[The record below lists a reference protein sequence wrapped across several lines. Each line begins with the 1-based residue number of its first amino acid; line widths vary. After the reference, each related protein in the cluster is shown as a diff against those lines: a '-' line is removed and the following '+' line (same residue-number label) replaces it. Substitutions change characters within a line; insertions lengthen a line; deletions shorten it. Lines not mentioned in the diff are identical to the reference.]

1 MKLPAGSFA
10 HLDRLTDGT
19 GIFEHAE
26 GVSARTDGGYC
37 LDDAARAL
45 VVVCR
50 ESAARQAG
58 AAQDAGDG
66 DDSSD
71 GDDGAVVARIGE
83 IYLSFVLAAQ
93 AGDGRFHNR
102 LSRDGRWEDT
112 ANVEDCW
119 GRALWGLG
127 TFLATPLSAASRDL
141 ALQAF
146 TLGARWR
153 SRWRRSMALAALGA
167 AEVLTVLPDH
177 HGARSLLAD
186 AARRI
191 GRPRPS
197 ASWPWPEDR
206 LAYANA
212 ALPEVLIAAGVALSD
227 ASLRADG
234 LLLLEWLL
242 VTETSG
248 DHLSVTPVGGRGQ
261 TDTGP
266 LFDQQP
272 IEVAALADACARA
285 YAVTGD
291 GAWADAVELAL
302 SWFLGANDAGTPL
315 QDPVSGGGCDGLE
328 RLGRNENQGAESTL
342 ALLSTLQQGRRIL
355 VPSR

>member
-177 HGARSLLAD
+177 HGARSLLAA
-186 AARRI
+186 AAR
-191 GRPRPS
+191 GK
-197 ASWPWPEDR
+197 A
-206 LAYANA
+206 
-212 ALPEVLIAAGVALSD
+212 VD
-227 ASLRADG
+227 ARAD
-234 LLLLEWLL
+234 L
-242 VTETSG
+242 
-248 DHLSVTPVGGRGQ
+248 
-261 TDTGP
+261 
-266 LFDQQP
+266 
-272 IEVAALADACARA
+272 
-285 YAVTGD
+285 YAVGVVAVARGSARLRER
-291 GAWADAVELAL
+291 GAARGPHRRGCRSQRRVTARRRPA
-302 SWFLGANDAGTPL
+302 TPRVAPRNR
-315 QDPVSGGGCDGLE
+315 DE
-328 RLGRNENQGAESTL
+328 R
-342 ALLSTLQQGRRIL
+342 
-355 VPSR
+355 